1 MRDYVRHLSK
11 GVALYGAGDVA
22 IQLVKIPLLS
32 VYVKGDILVS
42 QDYGALG
49 LIVAIEMVTKV
60 LSRWGLDGAFM
71 RYFHERPTGGPL
83 ELITSTIVWFTVA
96 ANAIVLAIAMALSGW
111 ISDALFPHPTYLLAL
126 RLMLVNTFLISLTYI
141 PLHLMRLRNER
152 VTFSA
157 FVFARSAG
165 TVAVQVA
172 LVLGLGWGLAGW
184 FAADLIVTLVLLPL
198 LWRWISP
205 LLRREF
211 SGAELRLVLRF
222 GLPRVPH
229 GLAQQALDAGNKLL
243 LNRFLPSLTQ
253 VGIYQ
258 NGFTL
263 GTAIRF
269 FTSAFET
276 AWAPFYYATSRE
288 PNGQIVLAKMTTY
301 GMAALTL
308 LVAITIA
315 VSRDLVLV
323 LFTPEYLPAAQV
335 MPLIAVAMA
344 LQGVYLLTSIG
355 LNLTSRTEFYPV
367 ATFAALGVGLGSG
380 VLLMPR
386 YGLTGAAV
394 AFLLSAATQ
403 TAVAFVLARRFY
415 PLPYETARILRVL
428 AAGVAATLAGLWTVA
443 PAWPVFAVLVR
454 AAVGTAVFG
463 ILLTL
468 SGFLRPTERAFLSA
482 TIARLRKPA

>member
-205 LLRREF
+205 LVRREV